1 MNNTSNIYKH
11 IILDKFVCMSIV
23 FSNLS
28 ILGIL
33 KTIHVLIGNQGVW
46 RDGSVVNNIGFQR
59 IWAPFPAPTRQFTT
73 ICIPS
78 SKNSDALFW
87 AYVGTVYTVTY
98 VQAKH
103 TYT

>member
-1 MNNTSNIYKH
+1 MY
-11 IILDKFVCMSIV
+11 IV
-23 FSNLS
+23 FRNLS

-33 KTIHVLIGNQGVW
+33 KTIHVLMGKQGVW
-46 RDGSVVNNIGFQR
+46 REGSVVNNTDFQR
-59 IWAPFPAPTRQFTT
+59 IWAPFLAPTKQFIT

-78 SKNSDALFW
+78 SKDSDALFW

-103 TYT
+103 IYT